1 MESISLLLADNLE
14 CVCLVTQL
22 CLNLCDP
29 MDCTL
34 PGSSVHVD
42 SLGKNT
48 GVGLPCPPPGDLPN
62 PGIELESPPL
72 LADSLLSEPSGKPK
86 NTGVGSPSLLQGIF
100 LTQESSQGLLNHRWI
115 LYQLNYQVY
124 CIFV

>member
-1 MESISLLLADNLE
+1 MYSAVQEK
-14 CVCLVTQL
+14 VKVKVTQS
-22 CLNLCDP
+22 CLTLCDP
-29 MDCTL
+29 IDCS
-34 PGSSVHVD
+34 PPDSSIHRD
-42 SLGKNT
+42 SPGKNT

-115 LYQLNYQVY
+115 LYHLSHQSYN
-124 CIFV
+124 

>member
-1 MESISLLLADNLE
+1 
-14 CVCLVTQL
+14 
-22 CLNLCDP
+22 

-62 PGIELESPPL
+62 PGIEPRSPALQVDP
-72 LADSLLSEPSGKPK
+72 SPSEPPGKPFFSAAVIRCLDQAK
-86 NTGVGSPSLLQGIF
+86 THTP
-100 LTQESSQGLLNHRWI
+100 R
-115 LYQLNYQVY
+115 
-124 CIFV
+124 